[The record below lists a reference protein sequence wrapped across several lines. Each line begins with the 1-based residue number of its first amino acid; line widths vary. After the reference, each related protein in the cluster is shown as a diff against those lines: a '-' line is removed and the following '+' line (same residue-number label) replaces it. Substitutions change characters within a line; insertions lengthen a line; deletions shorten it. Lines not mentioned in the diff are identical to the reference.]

1 MRKVLA
7 VLLASLFVASCGQK
21 VEKKL
26 IGKWN
31 NKEEAVN
38 IEFFEDGTCSI
49 DGDENVSAT
58 WVVLDGSRLKLQ
70 LPLGGQIEVVEE
82 LEVSGNEMSF
92 IEDGERMIF
101 VRVE

>member
-1 MRKVLA
+1 MKKVLA

-31 NKEEAVN
+31 NKEEAVD
-38 IEFFEDGTCSI
+38 IEFFEDGTALNH
-49 DGDENVSAT
+49 DDNVSVT
-58 WVVLDGSRLKLQ
+58 WVVVDGSRLKLHD
-70 LPLGGQIEVVEE
+70 PIKGQVVVFEE

-92 IEDGERMIF
+92 IQDGERMIF